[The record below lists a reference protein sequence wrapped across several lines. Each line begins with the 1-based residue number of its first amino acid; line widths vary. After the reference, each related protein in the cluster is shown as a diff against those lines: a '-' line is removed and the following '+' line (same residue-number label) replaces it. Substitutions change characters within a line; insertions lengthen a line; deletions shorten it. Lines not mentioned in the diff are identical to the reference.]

1 MKPNLYVMRGD
12 TITAKIVYCLDPE
25 DDHGAVPLKMNEMAM
40 EIRNSALKFLNGLH
54 DMEDAQ
60 EIREGLIRRVLN
72 LAAVVD
78 ALVGDGP
85 LIRSHTQVDNPREY
99 RASQDVV
106 SKALAERDEKKEQ
119 GREDVSGSPD
129 EAS

>member
-1 MKPNLYVMRGD
+1 MKPNLYVSWGD
-12 TITAKIVYCLDPE
+12 NITAKIVYCLDQE
-25 DDHGAVPLKMNEMAM
+25 DDYGAVPLKLNDTAMNL
-40 EIRNSALKFLNGLH
+40 RKSALEFVSGLH
-54 DMEDAQ
+54 NMDDEQ
-60 EIREGLIRRVLN
+60 EIREGLIKRVLN

-85 LIRSHTQVDNPREY
+85 LIRSNSQVDNPKERICKE
-99 RASQDVV
+99 DVV
-106 SKALAERDEKKEQ
+106 SKALAERNEKEEQ